1 MGYRKFREWGIVARN
16 LEGRRIITALGAA
29 VVVAALAAAFVGLV
43 VFRFGVAD
51 VRLLILHAVLITV
64 MCAAGLLDDLFPDA
78 RPVRGFLGHFGA
90 FFTRGRLTRGATKA
104 ILGGAVALFVGAKLS
119 HSGWGEAILN
129 GLLIA
134 LSAAVLNLL
143 DVRPGRA
150 VKWWGLAIVL
160 PVLVPATGP
169 MVLPLVVA
177 VLIYAPLDLARL
189 AMLGDAGV
197 LALGASAGMA
207 WCVLL
212 SGSVEGLILR
222 IALVVFLAFVT
233 VYSELS
239 SLSKVIRG
247 NPVLEYFDSLWVG
260 PLETR
265 GEDAIR

>member
-1 MGYRKFREWGIVARN
+1 
-16 LEGRRIITALGAA
+16 
-29 VVVAALAAAFVGLV
+29 
-43 VFRFGVAD
+43 
-51 VRLLILHAVLITV
+51 